1 MLINPCYKPILPILV
16 GSRALNFWCPEIK
29 VNEGSEGNEGTD
41 WDLIC
46 NETHV
51 FNFSNVERHNV
62 DSLNNLAMTD
72 YISSEQITLPDG
84 QKASIMNLTGLAI
97 MKRSHLWRD
106 LKFDRHIAMYL
117 HAGLDKEI
125 KMIQNDPIRY
135 AKELFDL
142 NNRIKLTVQ
151 EYPQGHPNLMQSKED
166 FFDDAVKKKY
176 DHDLLH
182 DLVAKSS
189 FDDVP
194 VYTHLLKYEGMA
206 YCCKDKWEALD
217 YSMKIRAVLEE
228 ATVIAIER
236 FMIPN
241 DWQYIEKKAMLK
253 ALQKICTTLCSGW
266 FRDFSIDSY
275 KECLEGLY
283 KMQKEGIMLK
293 VKEALGES

>member
-1 MLINPCYKPILPILV
+1 MLINPSYKPILPVLV
-16 GSRALNFWCPEIK
+16 GSRALAFWSPNIK
-29 VNEGSEGNEGTD
+29 ISENTD

-46 NETHV
+46 NDTHV
-51 FNFSNVERHNV
+51 FNFDNVETHDVN
-62 DSLNNLAMTD
+62 SLNNLAMTD

-84 QKASIMNLTGLAI
+84 QKASIMSRMGLAI

-125 KMIQNDPIRY
+125 KMIQNEPIRY

-142 NNRIKLTVQ
+142 NNRIKLTMQ

-194 VYTHLLKYEGMA
+194 VYTHLLKYKGMA

-217 YSMKIRAVLEE
+217 HSMKIRAVLEE

-236 FMIPN
+236 LMIPN
-241 DWQYIEKKAMLK
+241 NWQYIEKKAMLK

-293 VKEALGES
+293 VKEVLGEP

>member
-1 MLINPCYKPILPILV
+1 MLINPSYKPILPVLV
-16 GSRALNFWCPEIK
+16 GSRALAHWSPNIK
-29 VNEGSEGNEGTD
+29 ISENTD

-46 NETHV
+46 NDTHR
-51 FNFSNVERHNV
+51 FNFSNVERHDVN
-62 DSLNNLAMTD
+62 SLNNLAMID
-72 YISSEQITLPDG
+72 YISSEQITLPDD
-84 QKASIMNLTGLAI
+84 QKASVMSRMGLAI

-117 HAGLDKEI
+117 HAGLDSFI
-125 KMIQNDPIRY
+125 QMIQNEPIQY

-142 NNRIKLTVQ
+142 NNRIGLTMQ

-182 DLVAKSS
+182 DLVSKSS

-206 YCCKDKWEALD
+206 YCCKDKWNALD
-217 YSMKIRAVLEE
+217 HSMRIRAVLEE

-241 DWQYIEKKAMLK
+241 NWQFIEKKAMLK

-283 KMQKEGIMLK
+283 EMQRDGICRD
-293 VKEALGES
+293 VKKALGES

>member
-1 MLINPCYKPILPILV
+1 MLINPCYKPILPVLV
-16 GSRALNFWCPEIK
+16 GSRALNFWYPEIK
-29 VNEGSEGNEGTD
+29 VNTSTD

-46 NETHV
+46 NNTHE
-51 FNFSNVERHNV
+51 FNFDNVERHDVN
-62 DSLNNLAMTD
+62 SLNNLAMTD
-72 YISSEQITLPDG
+72 YISFEQITLPDG
-84 QKASIMNLTGLAI
+84 QKASVMNLVGLAI

-117 HAGLDKEI
+117 HARLDKEI
-125 KMIQNDPIRY
+125 KMIQNEPTRY

-142 NNRIKLTVQ
+142 NNRIKLTMK
-151 EYPQGHPNLMQSKED
+151 EYPQGHPNLMQSKDD

-182 DLVAKSS
+182 DLVAKLS

-206 YCCKDKWEALD
+206 YCCKDKWNALNHH
-217 YSMKIRAVLEE
+217 MQIRAVLEE

-241 DWQYIEKKAMLK
+241 NWQYIEKRAMLK

>member
-1 MLINPCYKPILPILV
+1 MLINPCYKPILPVLV

-29 VNEGSEGNEGTD
+29 VNESTD
-41 WDLIC
+41 CDLIC
-46 NETHV
+46 NCTHE
-51 FNFSNVERHNV
+51 FNFGNVERHDVN
-62 DSLNNLAMTD
+62 SLNNLTMTD
-72 YISSEQITLPDG
+72 YISSDQITLPDG
-84 QKASIMNLTGLAI
+84 QKASVMSLTGLAI
-97 MKRSHLWRD
+97 LKRSHLWRD

-117 HAGLDKEI
+117 HAGLDKVIE
-125 KMIQNDPIRY
+125 MIQNDPIGY

-142 NNRIKLTVQ
+142 NHRIKLTMQ

-182 DLVAKSS
+182 ELVARFA
-189 FDDVP
+189 FDDIP

-206 YCCKDKWEALD
+206 YCCKDKWKALD
-217 YSMKIRAVLEE
+217 HSMKIRAVLEE

-241 DWQYIEKKAMLK
+241 DWKYIEKKAMLK

-266 FRDFSIDSY
+266 FRDFSIDNY

-283 KMQKEGIMLK
+283 KMQRNGICRD

>member
-29 VNEGSEGNEGTD
+29 VNEDTD

-46 NETHV
+46 NDTHE
-51 FNFSNVERHNV
+51 FNFNNVERHDVN
-62 DSLNNLAMTD
+62 SLNNLAMTD
-72 YISSEQITLPDG
+72 YISFEQITLPDG
-84 QKASIMNLTGLAI
+84 QKASVMNLTGLAI

-125 KMIQNDPIRY
+125 KMIQNDPIGH
-135 AKELFDL
+135 AKQLFDL
-142 NNRIKLTVQ
+142 NHRIKLTMQ

-206 YCCKDKWEALD
+206 YCCKDKWKALD

-241 DWQYIEKKAMLK
+241 NWQYIEKKAMLK

-283 KMQKEGIMLK
+283 KMQKEGIMLE